1 MTLTIQKPAPRCFL
15 FVCSFLRSLNHQSS
29 CHKGVD
35 FSCCLSQFRDNLN
48 FAYSSRKLILP
59 HTAEESLGTRR
70 EICNASRRYGDCTKK
85 NDSGCMQREEK
96 VNKNQHNKL
105 NEGHL
110 MQRKIFH
117 TSLKGITVV

>member
-1 MTLTIQKPAPRCFL
+1 
-15 FVCSFLRSLNHQSS
+15 
-29 CHKGVD
+29 
-35 FSCCLSQFRDNLN
+35 
-48 FAYSSRKLILP
+48 
-59 HTAEESLGTRR
+59 
-70 EICNASRRYGDCTKK
+70 
-85 NDSGCMQREEK
+85 MQREEK